1 MENNSESRGIQRMEP
16 DIDINHLKQYF
27 GDKLD
32 IYGATPQGADWNSEA
47 SQLARFEQLFQ
58 LCDPGSTFS
67 INDYGC
73 GYGALVDFLVQK
85 GCRFTY
91 AGFDILDDMILK
103 ARENHIDKAYC
114 SFTSRESELSP
125 ADYSV
130 ESGIFNIR
138 LEYSYDEWTGYVIQ
152 TLQKMNNLSR
162 KGFAFNML
170 TSYSDPPYMKPHLY
184 YADPCYYFDYCKRH
198 FSRNVALLHDYN
210 LYDFTILVKK

>member
-1 MENNSESRGIQRMEP
+1 MQP
-16 DIDINHLKQYF
+16 DINIDQIKQYF

-32 IYGATPQGADWNSEA
+32 NYGATPQGADWNSED
-47 SQLARFEQLFQ
+47 SQIMRFEQLFRV
-58 LCDPGSTFS
+58 CDPSSNFS
-67 INDYGC
+67 IIDYGC
-73 GYGALVDFLVQK
+73 GYGALVDFLLRK
-85 GCRFTY
+85 HCRFTY
-91 AGFDILDDMILK
+91 SGFDILDDMVVKAKEIHK
-103 ARENHIDKAYC
+103 ARPYC
-114 SFTSRESELSP
+114 TFTSHESELTT
-125 ADYSV
+125 ADYTV

-138 LEYSYDEWTGYVIQ
+138 LEYSYNEWSGYVVQ
-152 TLQKMNNLSR
+152 TLEKMNSLSH